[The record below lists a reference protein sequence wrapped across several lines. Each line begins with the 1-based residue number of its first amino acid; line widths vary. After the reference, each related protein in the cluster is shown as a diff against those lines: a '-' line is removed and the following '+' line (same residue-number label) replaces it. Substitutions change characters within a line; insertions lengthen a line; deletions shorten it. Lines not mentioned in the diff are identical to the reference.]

1 MTAAKEMNV
10 IARLPDCAGQA
21 ADAVSACTQVKMEDV
36 PKLQKH
42 PKKIPSESVQIYG
55 YVFHDT
61 SGQNLGQTLK
71 TQCFLLNEICTD
83 IHLLAS
89 FWEDGSWKFYWD
101 VDRKKY
107 QIGNV
112 CVCIESRDYS
122 FPHTWMT
129 KKDRRQQNMDPMW
142 KNGSNL
148 SILESQHPFL
158 TTCIWEVVNV
168 NANRTKL

>member
-21 ADAVSACTQVKMEDV
+21 ADAVSACTQLKMEDV

-112 CVCIESRDYS
+112 CVCIESRDDS

-129 KKDRRQQNMDPMW
+129 KRIEGSRIWIPCGKMDQTCRSW
-142 KNGSNL
+142 RA
-148 SILESQHPFL
+148 SILSGPRVFG
-158 TTCIWEVVNV
+158 
-168 NANRTKL
+168 K